1 MRIGIVSDIHCN
13 HAGLAAA
20 LEQMGPVDE
29 LLCAGDSVLEYRL
42 GNEALELLRERK
54 ARCVLGNHEIVL
66 LGPHGERAR
75 AMPHVRRENL
85 DWLAA
90 LPLRVELEIAGK
102 RILMVHGSP
111 FDPWDEYIYPGSR
124 ELKKLGDVDA
134 DYFIYGHTH
143 CQLAERIGKVM
154 VINPGSAGDARDH
167 RNGRALDRR
176 FFRRRHA
183 DLELRRFGVSRHPVT
198 IVIREGYVNTLV
210 LTTSG

>member
-42 GNEALELLRERK
+42 GNEALELLRERN

-124 ELKKLGDVDA
+124 ELKKLAEVDA
-134 DYFIYGHTH
+134 DYLIYGHTH

-167 RNGRALDRR
+167 RNGRALSY
-176 FFRRRHA
+176 A
-183 DLELRRFGVSRHPVT
+183 VLDLASDEVKIGNYRVSETPA
-198 IVIREGYVNTLV
+198 
-210 LTTSG
+210 

>member
-54 ARCVLGNHEIVL
+54 ARCVLGNHELVL

-75 AMPHVRRENL
+75 AMPHVRADNVE
-85 DWLAA
+85 WLRS
-90 LPLRVELEIAGK
+90 LPLRVELEVAGK

-111 FDPWDEYIYPGSR
+111 FDPFDEYIYPGSR
-124 ELKKLGDVDA
+124 QLRKLADVDA
-134 DYFIYGHTH
+134 DYLIYGHTH
-143 CQLAERIGKVM
+143 CQLVERVGNVT
-154 VINPGSAGDARDH
+154 VINPGSAGDGRDH
-167 RNGRALDRR
+167 RNGRALSYAVLDV
-176 FFRRRHA
+176 A
-183 DLELRRFGVSRHPVT
+183 SGEVT
-198 IVIREGYVNTLV
+198 IGDYRLPEATA
-210 LTTSG
+210 

>member
-1 MRIGIVSDIHCN
+1 
-13 HAGLAAA
+13 
-20 LEQMGPVDE
+20 MGPVDE

-85 DWLAA
+85 DWLAT

-111 FDPWDEYIYPGSR
+111 FEPWDEYIYPGSR
-124 ELKKLGDVDA
+124 ELKKLANVEA
-134 DYFIYGHTH
+134 DYLIYGHTH
-143 CQLAERIGKVM
+143 CQIAERVGSVM

-167 RNGRALDRR
+167 RNGRALSY
-176 FFRRRHA
+176 A
-183 DLELRRFGVSRHPVT
+183 VLDLGSDEVRIENYRLPEAVPPGA
-198 IVIREGYVNTLV
+198 
-210 LTTSG
+210 